1 MSLWDQF
8 LLIPDPLK
16 ITVSFED
23 MIGISERAASAREEV
38 NQLDEGQLGTRTPAP
53 GGARTSGILAEK
65 GCQMPALLE
74 RLYRIRRERKT
85 ALDEIESAIADVE
98 NDATLQRLLRV
109 LDIAQR

>member
-1 MSLWDQF
+1 
-8 LLIPDPLK
+8 
-16 ITVSFED
+16 
-23 MIGISERAASAREEV
+23 
-38 NQLDEGQLGTRTPAP
+38 
-53 GGARTSGILAEK
+53 
-65 GCQMPALLE
+65 MPALLE